1 MPDDFPDVRRALDAV
16 PVPPLPP
23 VDVAAIYRD
32 ALEAQARSARRWKRV
47 AGAVAA
53 LAAGFLFFALLPKVE
68 IRWGTP
74 AEPVAAVVP
83 DPKPDPRVAELLDEQ
98 RKLFVLLRES
108 NAKHAD
114 LQDLL
119 LTLARDVT
127 DRDVERKQQFA
138 ELAAK
143 LREFE
148 TVTAKQFQESERT
161 NTALY
166 NVVFAAK
173 PKGGQP

>member
-1 MPDDFPDVRRALDAV
+1 MNEFPDVRRALDAI
-16 PVPPLPP
+16 PVPPLPA
-23 VDVAAIYRD
+23 VDVAAICAD
-32 ALEAQARSARRWKRV
+32 ALDAQARSARWWKRV
-47 AGAVAA
+47 AVGLAA
-53 LAAGFLFFALLPKVE
+53 LAAGLLAFALGVSVGRRDEP
-68 IRWGTP
+68 T
-74 AEPVAAVVP
+74 PVAVVVP
-83 DPKPDPRVAELLDEQ
+83 EAKPDPRVAELIDEQ

-119 LTLARDVT
+119 LTLARDVN
-127 DRDVERKQQFA
+127 DRDGVQKQQLA

-148 TVTAKQFQESERT
+148 AVTAKQFQESERT

>member
-1 MPDDFPDVRRALDAV
+1 MSDFPDVRRALDAV

-23 VDVAAIYRD
+23 VDVAAIYHT
-32 ALEAQARSARRWKRV
+32 ALESQARSARRWKRV
-47 AGAVAA
+47 AAGVSA
-53 LAAGFLFFALLPKVE
+53 LAAGVLAFALIPNLE
-68 IRWGTP
+68 LRWKTP
-74 AEPVAAVVP
+74 PMAVVVP
-83 DPKPDPRVAELLDEQ
+83 PATPPDPRVAELIDEQ
-98 RKLFVLLRES
+98 RKLFALLRDS

-119 LTLARDVT
+119 LTLARDVA
-127 DRDVERKQQFA
+127 DRDTGRRNDLA

-148 TVTAKQFQESERT
+148 TVTARQFQESERT

-173 PKGGQP
+173 PKGDQP

>member
-1 MPDDFPDVRRALDAV
+1 
-16 PVPPLPP
+16 

-32 ALEAQARSARRWKRV
+32 ALESQSRAARRWKRV
-47 AGAVAA
+47 AAGVSA
-53 LAAGFLFFALLPKVE
+53 LAAGFLFFALMPKIEV
-68 IRWGTP
+68 RWGTSP
-74 AEPVAAVVP
+74 EPVAAVAP
-83 DPKPDPRVAELLDEQ
+83 EPKADPRVAELIDEQ

-119 LTLARDVT
+119 LTLARDVN
-127 DRDVERKQQFA
+127 DRDGAQKQRLA
-138 ELAAK
+138 VLAAK

-148 TVTAKQFQESERT
+148 AVTAKQFQESERT

>member
-1 MPDDFPDVRRALDAV
+1 MNEFPEVRRALDAV

-23 VDVAAIYRD
+23 VDVAAIYRA

-47 AGAVAA
+47 AGGVSA
-53 LAAGFLFFALLPKVE
+53 LAAGVLAFALIPNLE
-68 IRWGTP
+68 LRWKTP
-74 AEPVAAVVP
+74 PVAVVVSP
-83 DPKPDPRVAELLDEQ
+83 PSPDPRVAELLAEQ
-98 RKLFVLLRES
+98 RTLFALLRDS

-119 LTLARDVT
+119 LTLARDVA
-127 DRDVERKQQFA
+127 DRDTGRQKELA
-138 ELAAK
+138 ELATK

-148 TVTAKQFQESERT
+148 TVTARQFQESERT

-173 PKGGQP
+173 PKGDQP